1 MRILHFLDSKD
12 YDESLPRTVR
22 NAVRAII
29 LSGGNLVLI
38 KSDRFGEYK
47 FPGGGAKPGE
57 THSETLI
64 RETRE
69 ETGLTVIA
77 SSIKEYGMTR
87 EIHRDAFGEGVFEMN
102 SYYYLCGVEDGI
114 SETALDEYEKEY
126 GYKLTIASVDDAIST
141 NAELCDEREA
151 PWVRRELFVLRQIKD
166 ELKLALTSF
175 T

>member
-69 ETGLTVIA
+69 ETGLTVIPP
-77 SSIKEYGMTR
+77 SIKVYGMTR
-87 EIHRDAFGEGVFEMN
+87 EIHKDAFGDGVFEITRFTICAASKTAYRRPRWMN
-102 SYYYLCGVEDGI
+102 
-114 SETALDEYEKEY
+114 TRKNMA
-126 GYKLTIASVDDAIST
+126 
-141 NAELCDEREA
+141 
-151 PWVRRELFVLRQIKD
+151 
-166 ELKLALTSF
+166 TS
-175 T
+175 